1 MIHWFYT
8 FISISL
14 QEMTTSFFEVLSLCH
29 TVQIEEATPNVIS
42 NGNGSAASL
51 PTSPKSAETN
61 ETSLDFVDSTHAVN
75 GSAPKNGNISPD
87 GSGYNYN
94 AASPDEKA
102 LVEACRL

>member
-14 QEMTTSFFEVLSLCH
+14 QEMTTSFYEVLSLCH

-75 GSAPKNGNISPD
+75 GSAAKNGNISPD